1 MQDNRGPAVLK
12 YSRSVANLNPR
23 YRIYVVLA
31 SMLLHILLIFLWEG
45 AVRLKLFDVTIP
57 ATVSPAQ
64 KENEPLVFDLRQPDL
79 QQQPNLPREVIE
91 TPADAKT
98 VDKQTQGN
106 FLSDKNALA
115 RNPETNPNLP
125 EGEPFARGDLDV
137 HELPQNQIPPGQP
150 VSPLP
155 PVQQEQPNEQQKET
169 KNQPKVEQDNGIN
182 ESEPDSQVLDSTP
195 DTEGITRTEALVS
208 QHLQRQQQEMR
219 PGAPGAREQLP
230 SIRYDNQQSR
240 ALDMGGLSFNTY
252 NWNFAPYMLELK
264 RRIQRNIHPP
274 AAFMELGLISGE
286 TLLRFKIYPNGML
299 KDLEILNYIGHKS
312 LMVTS
317 SNAVEV
323 SAPFLPLPRDF
334 PEDYLEVTGKFIYF
348 VQK

>member
-1 MQDNRGPAVLK
+1 M
-12 YSRSVANLNPR
+12 NPR
-23 YRIYVVLA
+23 YRIYIVLA
-31 SMLLHILLIFLWEG
+31 SILLHVLLIFLWEG
-45 AVRLKLFDVTIP
+45 AVRLKLFDAAIP
-57 ATVSPAQ
+57 ASISPAQ
-64 KENEPLVFDLRQPDL
+64 KENEPLVFDLQQPR
-79 QQQPNLPREVIE
+79 PNLPREVIE

-98 VDKQTQGN
+98 VDKQTKGN

-115 RNPETNPNLP
+115 RNPDTNPNLK

-137 HELPQNQIPPGQP
+137 HELPQNPGSQGQPIPPL
-150 VSPLP
+150 PLTP
-155 PVQQEQPNEQQKET
+155 PVQQTPAEPPKEQQKET
-169 KNQPKVEQDNGIN
+169 DQPKG
-182 ESEPDSQVLDSTP
+182 EPDPQMKDSLP
-195 DTEGITRTEALVS
+195 DTEGITRAETLFN

-219 PGAPGAREQLP
+219 PGAPGAQEQLP

-252 NWNFAPYMLELK
+252 NWDFAPYMLDLK

-299 KDLEILNYIGHKS
+299 KDLEILNYKGHKS
-312 LMVTS
+312 LMITS

-323 SAPFLPLPRDF
+323 SAPFLPLPRNF

-348 VQK
+348 VQKMN

>member
-1 MQDNRGPAVLK
+1 
-12 YSRSVANLNPR
+12 LNPR
-23 YRIYVVLA
+23 YRIYIILA
-31 SMLLHILLIFLWEG
+31 SILLHILLIFLWEG
-45 AVRLKLFDVTIP
+45 AARLKLFDVAIP
-57 ATVSPAQ
+57 TPVSPAQ
-64 KENEPLVFDLRQPDL
+64 KENEPLVFDLRQQPD
-79 QQQPNLPREVIE
+79 LPREVIE

-98 VDKQTQGN
+98 VDKQTKAN

-115 RNPETNPNLP
+115 RNPETNPDLK

-137 HELPQNQIPPGQP
+137 HELPQNQGPRGQ
-150 VSPLP
+150 PLP
-155 PVQQEQPNEQQKET
+155 PVQQEQPGEQQKET
-169 KNQPKVEQDNGIN
+169 KQPKA
-182 ESEPDSQVLDSTP
+182 EPDPRKQETTP
-195 DTEGITRTEALVS
+195 DTEGITGAEALVNR
-208 QHLQRQQQEMR
+208 HLQKQQQEMR
-219 PGAPGAREQLP
+219 PGVQEQLP
-230 SIRYDNQQSR
+230 SVKYDNQQSR

-286 TLLRFKIYPNGML
+286 TLLSFKIYPNGML
-299 KDLEILNYIGHKS
+299 KDLEILDYTGHKS
-312 LMVTS
+312 LMITS

>member
-1 MQDNRGPAVLK
+1 M
-12 YSRSVANLNPR
+12 NPR
-23 YRIYVVLA
+23 YRIYIILA
-31 SMLLHILLIFLWEG
+31 SILLHMLLLFLWEG
-45 AVRLKLFDVTIP
+45 AVRLKLFDVAIP
-57 ATVSPAQ
+57 TPVSPAQ
-64 KENEPLVFDLRQPDL
+64 KENEPLVFDL
-79 QQQPNLPREVIE
+79 QQQPSLPREVIE

-98 VDKQTQGN
+98 VDKQTKGN

-115 RNPETNPNLP
+115 RNPDTNPNLK

-137 HELPQNQIPPGQP
+137 HELPQNQGPQGQP
-150 VSPLP
+150 VPPSP
-155 PVQQEQPNEQQKET
+155 PVQQEQPSEQQKET
-169 KNQPKVEQDNGIN
+169 KKQPKP
-182 ESEPDSQVLDSTP
+182 ESDTGVNDSTFDP
-195 DTEGITRTEALVS
+195 QMQESTQDTEGITRTGDLVN

-219 PGAPGAREQLP
+219 PGVQEQLP
-230 SIRYDNQQSR
+230 SVKYDNQESR

-348 VQK
+348 VKK

>member
-1 MQDNRGPAVLK
+1 MQDILALVVLI
-12 YSRSVANLNPR
+12 YSRSDVNLNPR
-23 YRIYVVLA
+23 YRIYIVLA
-31 SMLLHILLIFLWEG
+31 SILLHILLIFLWEG
-45 AVRLKLFDVTIP
+45 AVKLKLFDTAIP
-57 ATVSPAQ
+57 ASITPAQ
-64 KENEPLVFDLRQPDL
+64 KENEPLVFDL

-98 VDKQTQGN
+98 VDKQTKGN

-115 RNPETNPNLP
+115 RNPDTNPNLK
-125 EGEPFARGDLDV
+125 EGEPFARGDLNV
-137 HELPQNQIPPGQP
+137 PELPQNQGPQGQP
-150 VSPLP
+150 VPLLP
-155 PVQQEQPNEQQKET
+155 PVQQEQPKEQQKET
-169 KNQPKVEQDNGIN
+169 KKQPKPESDTGIN
-182 ESEPDSQVLDSTP
+182 ESSPDPRMEESTR
-195 DTEGITRTEALVS
+195 DTEGITNPEDLVS

-219 PGAPGAREQLP
+219 PGVQEQLP
-230 SIRYDNQQSR
+230 SVKYDNQESR

-299 KDLEILNYIGHKS
+299 KDLEILNYKGHKS
-312 LMVTS
+312 LMITS

-334 PEDYLEVTGKFIYF
+334 PEDYLEITGKFIYF
-348 VQK
+348 VKK

>member
-1 MQDNRGPAVLK
+1 M
-12 YSRSVANLNPR
+12 NPR
-23 YRIYVVLA
+23 YKIYIIIA
-31 SMLLHILLIFLWEG
+31 SILLHILFLLLWEG
-45 AVRLKLFDVTIP
+45 AVRLKLFDVAIP
-57 ATVSPAQ
+57 TPAVSPAQ
-64 KENEPLVFDLRQPDL
+64 KENEPLVFDL
-79 QQQPNLPREVIE
+79 QQQPDLPREVIE

-98 VDKQTQGN
+98 VDKQTKGN

-115 RNPETNPNLP
+115 RNPETDPNLK

-137 HELPQNQIPPGQP
+137 HELPQNQGPQGQ
-150 VSPLP
+150 PLP
-155 PVQQEQPNEQQKET
+155 PVQQVQPREQQKEM
-169 KNQPKVEQDNGIN
+169 NQPKA
-182 ESEPDSQVLDSTP
+182 EPDSQVKETTP
-195 DTEGITRTEALVS
+195 DTDGITHTGDLVS
-208 QHLQRQQQEMR
+208 QHLQKQQQEMR
-219 PGAPGAREQLP
+219 PGVQEQLP
-230 SIRYDNQQSR
+230 SVKYDNQQSR

-264 RRIQRNIHPP
+264 RRVQRNIHPP
-274 AAFMELGLISGE
+274 PAFRELGLISGE

-299 KDLEILNYIGHKS
+299 KDLEILGYTGHKS

-317 SNAVEV
+317 SNAIEV